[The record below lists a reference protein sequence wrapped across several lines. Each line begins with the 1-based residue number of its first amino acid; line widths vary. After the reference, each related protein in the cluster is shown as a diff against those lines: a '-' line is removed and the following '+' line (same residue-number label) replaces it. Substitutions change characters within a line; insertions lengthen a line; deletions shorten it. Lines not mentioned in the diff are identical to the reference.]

1 MAINSSP
8 PSESVKSTTGVTFQ
22 IKRLKLHVL
31 LVILFKNNNVTF
43 LEHLKQEFKRRIS
56 WNKCRSQ
63 KHHSQKTI
71 QII

>member
-8 PSESVKSTTGVTFQ
+8 PSESVKSTTGATFQ

-31 LVILFKNNNVTF
+31 PVILFKNNNVTF

-63 KHHSQKTI
+63 KQHSQKTI